1 MPKSRPSSCLHSLIA
16 LAVSLLAA
24 VAAPTSGQSL
34 EESIQRLIELHK
46 LDDAN
51 IGYRI
56 EDARSGA
63 VLATKNAHTQL
74 LPASNMKLL
83 TSGAALAVL
92 GPDFSFRTTITRAG
106 PVVTF
111 VGDGDPSLGDPEIL
125 ALSDPPLTIDT
136 LFETLAAA
144 TIAAEPGAVTSVR
157 VDARIFDRELV
168 HPTWEQA
175 DLFKHYAAQVS
186 GLNIHTNNLSFFT
199 APDAG
204 GSGRP
209 KVTTQPAASWITLTN
224 NARTDKKGTNTAW
237 ISRVPGQNDFTLH
250 GTVVRREPWPIKT
263 PIDTPS
269 LFAGRLLAAAIEQ
282 QSSDDRDLVQAVTP
296 FDVNDAAPAG
306 KTVAVVATPLHEVLV
321 RCNRDS
327 ENLYA
332 EALLKR
338 IGREVT
344 GRPGSWADGAAVVR
358 MLVAERLGPDHASRI
373 VIADGSGLSRGNL
386 VAPDTMTAWLRSY
399 YADDLLSEPMLNSM
413 ATPGEGTFTRRFRN
427 MTLENDVRGKSG
439 SLTGVRTLSGIVTH
453 PVTGRTVAFAVF
465 VNRSDQG
472 TVAVNARD
480 FADQVVLLIDR
491 WMTEEESAPAL
502 GG

>member
-1 MPKSRPSSCLHSLIA
+1 M
-16 LAVSLLAA
+16 
-24 VAAPTSGQSL
+24 APATATGQDL
-34 EESIQRLIELHK
+34 EESIQRLIERHK
-46 LDDAN
+46 LEDAH

-56 EDARSGA
+56 EDARNGA
-63 VLATKNAHTQL
+63 VLASRNADQQM
-74 LPASNMKLL
+74 LPASNMKVL

-92 GPDFSFRTTITRAG
+92 GPDFSFRTTISRQG
-106 PVVTF
+106 PVVTL

-125 ALSDPPLTIDT
+125 ALSDPPLTIET

-144 TIAAEPGAVTSVR
+144 TLAAQPGEVTSVR
-157 VDARIFDRELV
+157 VDARIFDGELV

-186 GLNIHTNNLSFFT
+186 GLNVHTNNLSFFT
-199 APDAG
+199 APDPG

-209 KVTTQPAASWITLTN
+209 KVTTQPDASWISLTN
-224 NARTDKKGTNTAW
+224 SARTNNSGTNTAW
-237 ISRVPGQNDFTLH
+237 ISRIPGQNDFTLH
-250 GTVVRREPWPIKT
+250 GTVVRRDPWPIKS

-282 QSSDDRDLVQAVTP
+282 QGTDDHDLVQSV
-296 FDVNDAAPAG
+296 AALHVSDPAPEG
-306 KTVAVVATPLHEVLV
+306 GTVAVVATPLHEVLV

-327 ENLYA
+327 QNLYA

-358 MLVAERLGPDHASRI
+358 MLVAERLGPAHASRV

-386 VAPDTMTAWLRSY
+386 VAPDTLTAWLRSF
-399 YADDLLSEPMLNSM
+399 YADERLSEPMLDSM
-413 ATPGEGTFTRRFRN
+413 ATPGQGTFTRRFRN
-427 MTLENDVRGKSG
+427 MTLDNEVRGKSG
-439 SLTGVRTLSGIVTH
+439 SLTGVRTLSGMVTH

-465 VNRSDQG
+465 VSQSDTG
-472 TVAVNARD
+472 SVAVNARD
-480 FADQVVLLIDR
+480 FADQVVGLIDQ
-491 WMTEEESAPAL
+491 WITEEESAPAH